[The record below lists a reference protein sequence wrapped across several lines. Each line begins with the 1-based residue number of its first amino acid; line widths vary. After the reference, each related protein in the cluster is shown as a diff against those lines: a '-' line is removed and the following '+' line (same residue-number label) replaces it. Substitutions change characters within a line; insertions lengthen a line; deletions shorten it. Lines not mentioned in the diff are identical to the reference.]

1 MTYAN
6 GDKMFAKYNS
16 IGQMV
21 DEKWQNSTGTDI
33 AHYKYVYDG
42 KGNIVRS
49 IDFLGKKEYNYEY
62 EDGRIVRATE
72 SNITVTNEIVTS
84 KVIVN
89 TIKYYYDTE
98 GKMTKKVIT
107 PAVGSAHTVYYET
120 NNDNT
125 VVKFS
130 AGGRTV
136 TSHSKTD
143 SFGRKT
149 FDELQ
154 LGTDF
159 VSRQF
164 VYHSGKVTPEHKTN
178 AKVKSSATTQ
188 LVSQIILSDGRTLSY
203 EYDAEERITKVTDS
217 VDGTTTYT
225 YDALGQLL
233 TETKNGIIVNTMV
246 YDNYGNIVKKNGKV
260 YTYGNTVW
268 KDLLTGFDGK
278 TISYD
283 AQGNP
288 TSYLGHT
295 LTWEKGRQ
303 LKKFDNIEYTYNAN
317 GIRTS
322 KTVGGVKHTYTLEGT
337 KILREMWGAN
347 TLVPIY
353 DNEES
358 VCGILYN
365 NTPYYF
371 IKNLQGDVISIVN
384 KDAQTVARYSYD
396 AWGVCTVTQNS
407 AGIATINPFRY
418 RGYYYDE
425 ETGLYYLQSR
435 YYAANIGRF
444 IIPDKIFDSQ
454 ILLFGNI
461 HFYCNNNPTNSIDS
475 NGHFALAATAGGLF
489 AAGATNSWNPAGW
502 VLLAVAATVAVVGI
516 CAIAIEASN
525 SKSVEKTQKKANT
538 KTLKDVKVKKQYG
551 KQYQLAYISAYG
563 YLIKIG
569 KKLSFTEAL
578 ACLGI
583 TGATNSISQRF
594 TYDKGNSSDAQRQ
607 LEHMGKGE
615 WGIYSHSQYAAKALA
630 TVLGCTEPPEIHG
643 AGMYGHYHDSTHT
656 FHIWY
661 EGMINRY

>member
-1 MTYAN
+1 MTDKTKNIVFLRTSFEVRSFLCVQWCRLKQLTYAN

-21 DEKWQNSTGTDI
+21 DEKWQNSTGTGI

-62 EDGRIVRATE
+62 EDGIIVRATE

-107 PAVGSAHTVYYET
+107 SASGSAHTVYYET

-130 AGGRTV
+130 ADGRTV

-143 SFGRKT
+143 SFGRKE

-159 VSRQF
+159 ISRQF
-164 VYHSGKVTPEHKTN
+164 VYHAGKVTATHKN
-178 AKVKSSATTQ
+178 DAKVKSSATTQ
-188 LVSQIILSDGRTLSY
+188 LVSQIILSNGTTLSY
-203 EYDAEERITKVTDS
+203 GYDAEERIASVTES
-217 VDGTTTYT
+217 YTVNGTLTTDTTLYT

-303 LKKFDNIEYTYNAN
+303 LKSFGGNTYTYNAN

-337 KILREMWGAN
+337 KILRETWGTN

-365 NTPYYF
+365 DVPYYF
-371 IKNLQGDVISIVN
+371 VKNLQGDVIAIVD
-384 KDAQTVARYSYD
+384 KDAKTIARYSYD
-396 AWGVCTVTQNS
+396 AWGVPEIKLDSSKCE
-407 AGIATINPFRY
+407 IANVNPFRY
-418 RGYYYDE
+418 RGYYYDAE
-425 ETGLYYLQSR
+425 IGLYYLQSR
-435 YYAANIGRF
+435 YYSADVGRF
-444 IIPDKIFDSQ
+444 
-454 ILLFGNI
+454 
-461 HFYCNNNPTNSIDS
+461 
-475 NGHFALAATAGGLF
+475 
-489 AAGATNSWNPAGW
+489 
-502 VLLAVAATVAVVGI
+502 
-516 CAIAIEASN
+516 
-525 SKSVEKTQKKANT
+525 
-538 KTLKDVKVKKQYG
+538 
-551 KQYQLAYISAYG
+551 
-563 YLIKIG
+563 
-569 KKLSFTEAL
+569 
-578 ACLGI
+578 
-583 TGATNSISQRF
+583 
-594 TYDKGNSSDAQRQ
+594 
-607 LEHMGKGE
+607 
-615 WGIYSHSQYAAKALA
+615 
-630 TVLGCTEPPEIHG
+630 
-643 AGMYGHYHDSTHT
+643 
-656 FHIWY
+656 
-661 EGMINRY
+661 